1 MLLLRYV
8 RRKSTCRIYEFMER
22 AIRKVYENM
31 NEAIRDKIT
40 QRRHQILVH
49 SCIYYQYNTNI
60 IDDHTY
66 DRWVMELG
74 RLHAEYPAEAK
85 AADMAKEFEG
95 FTTEIV
101 SGFDLPYH
109 DPRTVSTAAWL
120 IDYHKK

>member
-1 MLLLRYV
+1 
-8 RRKSTCRIYEFMER
+8 
-22 AIRKVYENM
+22 M

-74 RLHAEYPAEAK
+74 RL
-85 AADMAKEFEG
+85 
-95 FTTEIV
+95 
-101 SGFDLPYH
+101 
-109 DPRTVSTAAWL
+109 
-120 IDYHKK
+120 